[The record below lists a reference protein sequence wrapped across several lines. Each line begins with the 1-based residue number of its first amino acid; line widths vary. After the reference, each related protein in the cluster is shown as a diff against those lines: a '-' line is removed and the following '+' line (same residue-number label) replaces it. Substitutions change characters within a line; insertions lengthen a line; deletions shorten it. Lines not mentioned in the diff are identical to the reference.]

1 MTRYYYAI
9 KEISIGGRCVCN
21 GHAYICPPTE
31 PNSQVLQCECQH
43 RTKGQNCE
51 ECQDGF
57 TQKKWRR
64 SSMLMHSNI
73 FSCEDAAQQVLMF
86 SVCPSTNHRQNQY
99 KTVQDSTKQ
108 YKTVQDSARQKINVM
123 QMNT

>member
-1 MTRYYYAI
+1 MGNNVVTRYYYAI

-31 PNSQVLQCECQH
+31 LNNQVLQCECQH
-43 RTKGQNCE
+43 RTQGQNCE

-64 SSMLMHSNI
+64 SNILMNTKLFCSVSNI
-73 FSCEDAAQQVLMF
+73 
-86 SVCPSTNHRQNQY
+86 
-99 KTVQDSTKQ
+99 
-108 YKTVQDSARQKINVM
+108 
-123 QMNT
+123 

>member
-9 KEISIGGRCVCN
+9 KEMSIGGRCVCN

-31 PNSQVLQCECQH
+31 LNSQVRLSLIVAFILIFSPSAQVLQCECQH
-43 RTKGQNCE
+43 KTRGQNCE

-64 SSMLMHSNI
+64 
-73 FSCEDAAQQVLMF
+73 
-86 SVCPSTNHRQNQY
+86 
-99 KTVQDSTKQ
+99 
-108 YKTVQDSARQKINVM
+108 
-123 QMNT
+123 